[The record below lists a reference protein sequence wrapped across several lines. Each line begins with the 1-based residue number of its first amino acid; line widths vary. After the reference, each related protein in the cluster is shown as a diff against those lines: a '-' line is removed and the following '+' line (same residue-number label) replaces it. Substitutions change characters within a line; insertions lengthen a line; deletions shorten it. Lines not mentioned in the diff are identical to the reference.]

1 MYRIEKLSETRNQK
15 YKQWRKYLYYWP
27 YLNNKTK
34 IQQKTTWHEKTSR
47 RPEENTDGI
56 QNLPRILKNKEKKKF
71 NRKIAKGYKETS
83 QRESNK
89 ID

>member
-1 MYRIEKLSETRNQK
+1 MKRQAADQK
-15 YKQWRKYLYYWP
+15 
-27 YLNNKTK
+27 K
-34 IQQKTTWHEKTSR
+34 IQMESR
-47 RPEENTDGI
+47 IYQEFWKIR
-56 QNLPRILKNKEKKKF
+56 KKKKF